1 LAEHRKRNRRYSRH
15 ISASGSRR
23 GFITLAAGMLA
34 GAVAFGRWPARVSGG
49 TAGGVSDTLREPPV
63 RTSSNGL
70 LQTSLEASVVPH
82 EIGGRTALSN
92 VYERM
97 FPSPTL
103 RVHPGDTIKL
113 HFSNQ
118 LNELTNLHMHGL
130 HVSPSG
136 NSDNIFLHIQ
146 PGDTYDYEYHL
157 PDDHPSGLY
166 WYHPHFHTLT
176 TTQLFGGMAGA
187 IIIEGP
193 LDHVPGIADARER
206 LLLLHATQLVAD
218 GTPIA
223 FFDRNQVAYL
233 RTVNGQLNPTF
244 TIRPGETQRLRIGNI
259 SDSTWFWLQLDGH
272 KLHQI
277 AKDGNTFSSLVT
289 QDKILIGPAERIE
302 VLIQGGGP
310 GSYALR
316 TLPFDQGFAV
326 LPEAVMAT
334 MVSQGDPLSPRPLP
348 TALLLFKDLRNV
360 PVDRR
365 REFSFTVLPRDD
377 PQRANFLINNKLFD
391 ENRVDV
397 VPVLGAT
404 EEWVL
409 KNPSNVFHPFHI
421 HINPFQVM
429 SVNGNPV
436 DAHSY
441 EDTVTIA
448 PRGEVVIRTQ
458 FLDFTGRFVFHC
470 HILPHEDGGMM
481 SVVDVV
487 SPDDPLPPVTLD
499 ANASG
504 LQTLSQYG
512 RQQFSCPIGPA
523 SPQ

>member
-1 LAEHRKRNRRYSRH
+1 
-15 ISASGSRR
+15 
-23 GFITLAAGMLA
+23 
-34 GAVAFGRWPARVSGG
+34 
-49 TAGGVSDTLREPPV
+49 
-63 RTSSNGL
+63 
-70 LQTSLEASVVPH
+70 
-82 EIGGRTALSN
+82 
-92 VYERM
+92 M
-97 FPSPTL
+97 FPSPTF
-103 RVHPGDTIKL
+103 RVRPGDTIKL

-118 LNELTNLHMHGL
+118 LNELTNLHMHGF

-136 NSDNIFLHIQ
+136 NSDNIFLHVQ
-146 PGDTYDYEYHL
+146 PGDTYDYEYRL
-157 PDDHPSGLY
+157 PTDHPSGLY
-166 WYHPHFHTLT
+166 WYHPHFHGLT

-187 IIIEGP
+187 IIVEGEQ
-193 LDHVPGIADARER
+193 DQIPGIAGARER

-218 GTPIA
+218 GTPIT
-223 FFDRNQVAYL
+223 FFNRNQVAYM
-233 RTVNGQLNPTF
+233 RTVNGQINPTF
-244 TIRPGETQRLRIGNI
+244 SIRPGETQRLRIGNI

-272 KLHQI
+272 NLNQI
-277 AKDGNTFSSLVT
+277 AKDGNPFASLVT
-289 QDKILIGPAERIE
+289 QDKILVGPAERIE
-302 VLIQGGGP
+302 VLIQGGDP
-310 GSYALR
+310 GSYSLR
-316 TLPFDQGFAV
+316 SLPFDQGFAV
-326 LPEAVMAT
+326 LPEVVLAT
-334 MVSQGDPLSPRPLP
+334 MVSQREPVAPRPLP
-348 TALLLFKDLRNV
+348 TSLVPFKDLRQV
-360 PVDRR
+360 AIDRR

-421 HINPFQVM
+421 HINPFQVI
-429 SVNGNPV
+429 SVNGSPI

-441 EDTVTIA
+441 EDTVTIP

-487 SPDDPLPPVTLD
+487 SPDDPLPPISLD

-504 LQTLSQYG
+504 IQPLSQYG
-512 RQQFSCPIGPA
+512 RQQFSCPIGLT
-523 SPQ
+523 S